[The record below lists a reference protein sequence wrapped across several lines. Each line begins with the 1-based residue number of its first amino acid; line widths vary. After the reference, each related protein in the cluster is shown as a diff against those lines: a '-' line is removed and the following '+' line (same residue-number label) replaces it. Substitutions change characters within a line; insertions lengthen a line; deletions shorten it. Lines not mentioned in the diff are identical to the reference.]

1 MDDMNEVIC
10 PCYDLTLKDLVDA
23 IKENDITTVEELSN
37 ITGAGNICGACV
49 YELEEIVEKYK
60 AK

>member
-1 MDDMNEVIC
+1 
-10 PCYDLTLKDLVDA
+10 LTLKNLVDA
-23 IKENDITTVEELSN
+23 IVENNITTVEQLTE
-37 ITGAGNICGACV
+37 ITGAGNICGACI

>member
-23 IKENDITTVEELSN
+23 IKENDITTVEELNSV
-37 ITGAGNICGACV
+37 TGAGNICGACL